1 MSKTK
6 DYTPRLLRQ
15 LTTVMTT
22 AKPASK
28 DESWEIA
35 ERIRKNKLSSEK
47 LLALLILKYAGYKN
61 YCRIIDVVMLR
72 NDLKENADNS
82 KNVGT
87 IVYSEY
93 DEDAERYSRE
103 IVIDGTLTLVVVE
116 KMFGTDAQVKN
127 SAIVDPARLSQISH
141 ELSEVGYK
149 KKIVSAVISLE
160 PSHQNEPIC
169 KGAILR
175 SYCVG
180 ESRVDAVY
188 LRYDLALGCKVIV
201 YANTGVSDECK

>member
-1 MSKTK
+1 MKNK
-6 DYTPRLLRQ
+6 QLYVKRLMRQ

-22 AKPASK
+22 ADPKSK
-28 DESWEIA
+28 DESWEMA
-35 ERIRKNKLSSEK
+35 ERIRKNKISSEK
-47 LLALLILKYAGYKN
+47 LLALLILKYVGYKN
-61 YCRIIDVVMLR
+61 YCRIVDVVMLR

-103 IVIDGTLTLVVVE
+103 IVIDGRLTVVVVE

-160 PSHQNEPIC
+160 PSHENEPIC

-188 LRYDLALGCKVIV
+188 LRYDLALGSKVIV
-201 YANTGVSDECK
+201 YANTGASDECK

>member
-6 DYTPRLLRQ
+6 DYTQRLMRQ

-28 DESWEIA
+28 DESWEMA
-35 ERIRKNKLSSEK
+35 LRIRKNKLSSEK
-47 LLALLILKYAGYKN
+47 LLALLILKYVGYKN
-61 YCRIIDVVMLR
+61 YCRIVDVVMLR
-72 NDLKENADNS
+72 DDLKENADNS

-87 IVYSEY
+87 VVYREY
-93 DEDAERYSRE
+93 DEDTETYTSE
-103 IVIDGTLTLVVVE
+103 IVIDGILTLVVVE

-127 SAIVDPARLSQISH
+127 SAIVDPERLSQISH

-149 KKIVSAVISLE
+149 KKLVSAIVSLE
-160 PSHQNEPIC
+160 PSRENEPIC
-169 KGAILR
+169 KGTIFR
-175 SYCVG
+175 RYRVGDNCVD
-180 ESRVDAVY
+180 VVY

-201 YANTGVSDECK
+201 HANTGVPDESE

>member
-6 DYTPRLLRQ
+6 DYTPRLMRQ

-28 DESWEIA
+28 DESWEMA

-47 LLALLILKYAGYKN
+47 LLALLILKYVGYKN
-61 YCRIIDVVMLR
+61 YCRIVDVVMLR
-72 NDLKENADNS
+72 NDLKENSDNS

-103 IVIDGTLTLVVVE
+103 IVIDGRLTVVVE
-116 KMFGTDAQVKN
+116 KIFGTDAQVKN
-127 SAIVDPARLSQISH
+127 SAIVDHERLSQISH

-160 PSHQNEPIC
+160 PSYENQPIC
-169 KGAILR
+169 KGSILR

-188 LRYDLALGCKVIV
+188 LRYDLTLGSKVIV
-201 YANTGVSDECK
+201 YANTGASDECK